1 MGAIFSLFKNK
12 GDKEEFNQLDKEKVS
27 VTQDSQNLNS
37 SREADEDL
45 VDVVQKETVEED
57 NNLGNK
63 TNDNIVE
70 LSTANEEI
78 SSISQDSHS
87 LMEAAENSDMV
98 ETVEDEDNDVFNLED
113 EENSPISENSS
124 TSKDTDDLYGAR
136 TDEENCQTFEDEV
149 KYVSRRVKNDDKSIC
164 CNPVLQTA
172 SDNLEVS
179 TIEEERVIKMDEDDF
194 EESISGTPVMPTT
207 SDSLELSTI
216 EKGDIINM
224 DEDDF
229 EFNQVSSL
237 NNTEIATMVHSALM
251 NGKSRGCTLEEICN
265 YVTENYAIED
275 IDIKKSNPHLKRY
288 ITKEIKA
295 GRVILISEGSTV
307 KYKKSLKKQ
316 V

>member
-63 TNDNIVE
+63 TNDNILE

-78 SSISQDSHS
+78 SHS
-87 LMEAAENSDMV
+87 LMEAAENSNMV
-98 ETVEDEDNDVFNLED
+98 ETVEDKDNDVFNLED

-124 TSKDTDDLYGAR
+124 TSKDSDDLYGAR

-149 KYVSRRVKNDDKSIC
+149 KYMSGPVKNDDKSIC

-179 TIEEERVIKMDEDDF
+179 TIEEERVIIKMDEDDF

-265 YVTENYAIED
+265 YVTENYAIEG
-275 IDIKKSNPHLKRY
+275 IKKAKPHLKRY